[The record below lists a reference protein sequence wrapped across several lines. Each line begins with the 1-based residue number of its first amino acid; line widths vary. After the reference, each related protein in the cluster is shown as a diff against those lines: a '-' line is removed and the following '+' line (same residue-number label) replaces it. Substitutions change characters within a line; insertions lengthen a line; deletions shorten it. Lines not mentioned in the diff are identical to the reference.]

1 MSSVGEDIGTGFV
14 KIITSIMRFTVRDHC
29 VLSRFAVRLSW
40 IMDNTDKILEV
51 FMSNSFILNVLSM
64 YFLLTT

>member
-1 MSSVGEDIGTGFV
+1 
-14 KIITSIMRFTVRDHC
+14 
-29 VLSRFAVRLSW
+29 
-40 IMDNTDKILEV
+40 MDNTDKILEV